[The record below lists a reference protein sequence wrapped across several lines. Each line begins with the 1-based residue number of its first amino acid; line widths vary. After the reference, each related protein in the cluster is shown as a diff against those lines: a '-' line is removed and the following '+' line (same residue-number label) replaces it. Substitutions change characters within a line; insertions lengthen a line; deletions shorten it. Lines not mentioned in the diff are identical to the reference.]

1 MGVIRAEPARVSD
14 WAARSIGAAWRAFDL
29 QLAAYA
35 ALLGAIGLIMAYS
48 NSVEQG
54 QSLLDG
60 STTFVRGLMWTG
72 IALIA
77 FVIATAFDYKWL
89 KTFAWPL
96 YGLQIALLLGTLA
109 IGSGVGGSA
118 RWVSIGPLQFQFSEI
133 AKILMIV
140 VLANYLGAR
149 QGKLTTLP
157 SILGA
162 CLLVGPPW
170 ILVMAQPD
178 LGTSL
183 VLLAILGGMLFM
195 SGASLRWLA
204 AIAITVLAALP
215 FVWNNVLRD
224 YQQQRILS
232 FLEPSNDIQGAG
244 WQIHQSQIAVGSGG
258 WFGKGL
264 TNGTQNQLN
273 FLPVQESDFVA
284 AIYLEELGF
293 LGALLLLV
301 LFAALLWRIL
311 VGGWRSKDPFGTMFA
326 AGLASMILFQLVV
339 NLGMVVGIMP
349 ITGIPLPFVSHGGAS
364 SAGPP
369 QDLVDLVP
377 VGPPDRHPIE
387 PLEVLEVGPG
397 DLADRPAHVAPE
409 LEDGPRRIP
418 GWRSRG
424 AVALRLAHRR
434 GVVATAGSGAAGR
447 PISGHRLGR
456 PARAGGRGSWL
467 IPTGRGWARRGRRT
481 RRRRRSRRAGP
492 T

>member
-35 ALLGAIGLIMAYS
+35 ALLGTIGLIMAYS
-48 NSVEQG
+48 NSAEHG

-149 QGKLTTLP
+149 QGKLNTLP

-162 CLLVGPPW
+162 CVLVAPPW

-183 VLLAILGGMLFM
+183 VLLAILAGMLFM
-195 SGASLRWLA
+195 SGASLRWLGA
-204 AIAITVLAALP
+204 MAVTVLAALP

-224 YQQQRILS
+224 YQQQRVLN
-232 FLEPSNDIQGAG
+232 FLDPSNDIQGAG
-244 WQIHQSQIAVGSGG
+244 WQLHQSQIAVGSGG

-326 AGLASMILFQLVV
+326 AGLASMILFQVVV

-364 SAGPP
+364 LISLA
-369 QDLVDLVP
+369 
-377 VGPPDRHPIE
+377 VG
-387 PLEVLEVGPG
+387 
-397 DLADRPAHVAPE
+397 
-409 LEDGPRRIP
+409 
-418 GWRSRG
+418 
-424 AVALRLAHRR
+424 
-434 GVVATAGSGAAGR
+434 
-447 PISGHRLGR
+447 LGILQSINIR
-456 PARAGGRGSWL
+456 QTRAEW
-467 IPTGRGWARRGRRT
+467 
-481 RRRRRSRRAGP
+481 
-492 T
+492 

>member
-35 ALLGAIGLIMAYS
+35 ALLGTIGLIMAYS
-48 NSVEQG
+48 NSAEHG

-77 FVIATAFDYKWL
+77 FVVATAFDYKWL

-149 QGKLTTLP
+149 QGKLNTLP

-162 CLLVGPPW
+162 CVLVAPPW

-183 VLLAILGGMLFM
+183 VLLAILAGMLFM
-195 SGASLRWLA
+195 SGASMRWLGA
-204 AIAITVLAALP
+204 MAVTVLAALP

-224 YQQQRILS
+224 YQQQRVLN
-232 FLEPSNDIQGAG
+232 FLDPSNDIQGAG
-244 WQIHQSQIAVGSGG
+244 WQLHQSQIAVGSGG

-326 AGLASMILFQLVV
+326 AGLASMILFQVVV

-364 SAGPP
+364 LISLA
-369 QDLVDLVP
+369 
-377 VGPPDRHPIE
+377 VG
-387 PLEVLEVGPG
+387 
-397 DLADRPAHVAPE
+397 
-409 LEDGPRRIP
+409 
-418 GWRSRG
+418 
-424 AVALRLAHRR
+424 
-434 GVVATAGSGAAGR
+434 
-447 PISGHRLGR
+447 LGILQSINIR
-456 PARAGGRGSWL
+456 QTRAEW
-467 IPTGRGWARRGRRT
+467 
-481 RRRRRSRRAGP
+481 
-492 T
+492 